1 MAFDAA
7 NNVFC
12 ETFERDVCW
21 RIAGQGRRTGPM
33 MTKRYSVAACV
44 DLEMRISGVNSLDA
58 DFV

>member
-1 MAFDAA
+1 
-7 NNVFC
+7 
-12 ETFERDVCW
+12 
-21 RIAGQGRRTGPM
+21 M